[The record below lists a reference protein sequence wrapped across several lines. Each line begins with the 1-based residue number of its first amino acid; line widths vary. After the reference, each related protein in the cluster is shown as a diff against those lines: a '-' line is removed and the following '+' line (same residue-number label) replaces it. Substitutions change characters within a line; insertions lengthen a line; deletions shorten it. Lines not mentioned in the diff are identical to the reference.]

1 MKRTRTITWEDP
13 MTGAKEAMQMD
24 GVDYLQAMS
33 DHKFPLPPLLHTL
46 DFTVGLI
53 EKGNVVFEFTPQE
66 FHYNPIGTVHGGVIT
81 AILDSAMGC
90 LVHSLLPAGKGY
102 TGLEIAKQLT
112 ALDNHVIITGRNQER
127 LDAAAASLQN
137 ITTILSDVSKAEDVD
152 LLVARIKADFPQLNI
167 VINNAGRA
175 ILYNLAD
182 SNQDAFAN
190 AEDEMLTNY
199 LSIIRIN
206 QKLLPVLKVQRES
219 AIVNVSSIVAY
230 VPGVTLPTYAASK
243 AALHSYSASL
253 RLSLE
258 ETAVKV
264 FELMPPL
271 VDTEFSK
278 EIGGHNGIKPSV
290 VADDLLAAL
299 ANDEF
304 EIRVGDTAKIYEL
317 FRQSPVDALNVMNA
331 NRKAWIDSVEN

>member
-1 MKRTRTITWEDP
+1 MKTSKNT
-13 MTGAKEAMQMD
+13 
-24 GVDYLQAMS
+24 V
-33 DHKFPLPPLLHTL
+33 LL
-46 DFTVGLI
+46 
-53 EKGNVVFEFTPQE
+53 
-66 FHYNPIGTVHGGVIT
+66 IGGT
-81 AILDSAMGC
+81 AGI
-90 LVHSLLPAGKGY
+90 
-102 TGLEIAKQLT
+102 GLEIAKQLT

-127 LDAAAASLQN
+127 LYAAASSLN
-137 ITTILSDVSKAEDVD
+137 NVTTVLSDVSKADDID
-152 LLVARIKADFPQLNI
+152 LLVEKIRSEFPQLNM

-175 ILYNLAD
+175 LLYNLAD
-182 SNQDAFAN
+182 PNQDAFAH
-190 AEDEMLTNY
+190 AADEMLTNY

-206 QKLLPVLKVQRES
+206 QKLLPVLKQQEAS

-230 VPGVTLPTYAASK
+230 VPGITLPTYAASK
-243 AALHSYSASL
+243 AALHSYSTSL

-258 ETAVKV
+258 ETTVKV

-290 VADDLLAAL
+290 VADELLTAL
-299 ANDEF
+299 ANDEY

-331 NRKAWIDSVEN
+331 NRKAWIDAVEQ

>member
-1 MKRTRTITWEDP
+1 MKTSKNT
-13 MTGAKEAMQMD
+13 
-24 GVDYLQAMS
+24 V
-33 DHKFPLPPLLHTL
+33 LL
-46 DFTVGLI
+46 
-53 EKGNVVFEFTPQE
+53 
-66 FHYNPIGTVHGGVIT
+66 IGGT
-81 AILDSAMGC
+81 AGI
-90 LVHSLLPAGKGY
+90 
-102 TGLEIAKQLT
+102 GLEITKQLT

-127 LDAAAASLQN
+127 LDAAASSLN
-137 ITTILSDVSKAEDVD
+137 NVTTVLSDVSKADDID
-152 LLVARIKADFPQLNI
+152 LLVEKIRSEFPQLNM

-175 ILYNLAD
+175 LLYNLAD
-182 SNQDAFAN
+182 PNQDAFAH
-190 AEDEMLTNY
+190 AADEMLTNY

-206 QKLLPVLKVQRES
+206 QKLLPVLKQQEAS

-230 VPGVTLPTYAASK
+230 VPGITLPTYAASK
-243 AALHSYSASL
+243 AALHSYSTSL

-258 ETAVKV
+258 ETTVKV

-290 VADDLLAAL
+290 VADELLTAL
-299 ANDEF
+299 ANDEY

-331 NRKAWIDSVEN
+331 NRKAWIDAVEQ

>member
-1 MKRTRTITWEDP
+1 MKTSKNT
-13 MTGAKEAMQMD
+13 
-24 GVDYLQAMS
+24 V
-33 DHKFPLPPLLHTL
+33 LL
-46 DFTVGLI
+46 
-53 EKGNVVFEFTPQE
+53 
-66 FHYNPIGTVHGGVIT
+66 IGGT
-81 AILDSAMGC
+81 AGI
-90 LVHSLLPAGKGY
+90 
-102 TGLEIAKQLT
+102 GLEIAKQLT

-127 LDAAAASLQN
+127 LDAAASSLN
-137 ITTILSDVSKAEDVD
+137 NVTTVLSDVSKADDID
-152 LLVARIKADFPQLNI
+152 LLVEKIRSEFPQLNM

-175 ILYNLAD
+175 LLYNLAD
-182 SNQDAFAN
+182 PNQDAFAH
-190 AEDEMLTNY
+190 AADEMLTNY

-206 QKLLPVLKVQRES
+206 QKLLPVLKQQEAS

-230 VPGVTLPTYAASK
+230 VPGITLPTYAASK
-243 AALHSYSASL
+243 AALHSYSTSL

-258 ETAVKV
+258 ETTVKV

-290 VADDLLAAL
+290 VADELLAAL
-299 ANDEF
+299 ANDEY

-331 NRKAWIDSVEN
+331 NRKAWIDAVEQ

>member
-1 MKRTRTITWEDP
+1 MKTSQNT
-13 MTGAKEAMQMD
+13 
-24 GVDYLQAMS
+24 V
-33 DHKFPLPPLLHTL
+33 LL
-46 DFTVGLI
+46 
-53 EKGNVVFEFTPQE
+53 
-66 FHYNPIGTVHGGVIT
+66 IGGT
-81 AILDSAMGC
+81 AGI
-90 LVHSLLPAGKGY
+90 
-102 TGLEIAKQLT
+102 GLEIAKQLT

-127 LDAAAASLQN
+127 LDAAAASLEN
-137 ITTILSDVSKAEDVD
+137 VTTILSDVSKAEDVD
-152 LLVARIKADFPQLNI
+152 QLVNRIKADFPQLNI

-182 SNQDAFAN
+182 PEQDAFAN

-206 QKLLPVLKVQRES
+206 QKLLPVLKQQSEA

-230 VPGVTLPTYAASK
+230 VPGITLPTYAASK
-243 AALHSYSASL
+243 AALHSYSTSL

-258 ETAVKV
+258 ETSVKV
-264 FELMPPL
+264 FELVPPL

-278 EIGGHNGIKPSV
+278 EIGGHNGIKPAV
-290 VADDLLAAL
+290 VAHDLLSAL
-299 ANDEF
+299 ANDTF

>member
-1 MKRTRTITWEDP
+1 MKTSQNT
-13 MTGAKEAMQMD
+13 
-24 GVDYLQAMS
+24 V
-33 DHKFPLPPLLHTL
+33 LL
-46 DFTVGLI
+46 
-53 EKGNVVFEFTPQE
+53 
-66 FHYNPIGTVHGGVIT
+66 IGGT
-81 AILDSAMGC
+81 AGI
-90 LVHSLLPAGKGY
+90 
-102 TGLEIAKQLT
+102 GLEIAKQLT

-127 LDAAAASLQN
+127 LDAAAASLKN
-137 ITTILSDVSKAEDVD
+137 VTTILSDVSKAGDVEQ
-152 LLVARIKADFPQLNI
+152 LVEKIKVDFPQLNI

-175 ILYNLAD
+175 LVYNLTD
-182 SNQDAFAN
+182 QEQDAFAN

-206 QKLLPVLKVQRES
+206 QKLLPVLLAQESS

-230 VPGVTLPTYAASK
+230 VPGVSLPTYAASK
-243 AALHSYSASL
+243 AALHSYSTSL

-258 ETAVKV
+258 DTAVKV

-290 VADDLLAAL
+290 VADDLVAAL
-299 ANDEF
+299 ANDEY

-331 NRKAWIDSVEN
+331 SRKANIDSVQQ

>member
-1 MKRTRTITWEDP
+1 MKTSQNT
-13 MTGAKEAMQMD
+13 
-24 GVDYLQAMS
+24 V
-33 DHKFPLPPLLHTL
+33 LL
-46 DFTVGLI
+46 
-53 EKGNVVFEFTPQE
+53 
-66 FHYNPIGTVHGGVIT
+66 IGGT
-81 AILDSAMGC
+81 AGI
-90 LVHSLLPAGKGY
+90 
-102 TGLEIAKQLT
+102 GLEIAKQLT

-137 ITTILSDVSKAEDVD
+137 VTTILSDVSKADDVD
-152 LLVARIKADFPQLNI
+152 QLVSRIKAEFPQLNI

-175 ILYNLAD
+175 LLYNLAD
-182 SNQDAFAN
+182 PNQDAFAY

-206 QKLLPVLKVQRES
+206 QKLLPVLKQQEAS

-230 VPGVTLPTYAASK
+230 VPGITLPTYAASK
-243 AALHSYSASL
+243 AALHSYSTSL

-258 ETAVKV
+258 ETTVKV

-290 VADDLLAAL
+290 VADEFLAAL
-299 ANDEF
+299 TNDEF

-331 NRKAWIDSVEN
+331 NRKAWIDSVEH

>member
-1 MKRTRTITWEDP
+1 MKTSKNT
-13 MTGAKEAMQMD
+13 
-24 GVDYLQAMS
+24 V
-33 DHKFPLPPLLHTL
+33 LL
-46 DFTVGLI
+46 
-53 EKGNVVFEFTPQE
+53 
-66 FHYNPIGTVHGGVIT
+66 IGGT
-81 AILDSAMGC
+81 AGI
-90 LVHSLLPAGKGY
+90 
-102 TGLEIAKQLT
+102 GLEIAKQLT

-127 LDAAAASLQN
+127 LDAAASSLN
-137 ITTILSDVSKAEDVD
+137 NVTTVLSDVSKADD
-152 LLVARIKADFPQLNI
+152 INLLVEKIRSEFPQLNM

-175 ILYNLAD
+175 LLYNLAD
-182 SNQDAFAN
+182 PNQDAFAH
-190 AEDEMLTNY
+190 AADEMLTNY

-206 QKLLPVLKVQRES
+206 QKLLPVLKQQEAS

-230 VPGVTLPTYAASK
+230 VPGITLPTYAASK
-243 AALHSYSASL
+243 AALHSYSTSL

-258 ETAVKV
+258 ETTVKV

-290 VADDLLAAL
+290 VADELLTAL
-299 ANDEF
+299 ANDEY

-331 NRKAWIDSVEN
+331 NRKAWIDAV